1 MSDKAKSVQE
11 TKAEFL
17 AVLNNSRAEL
27 VAALNGLSNVL
38 LGQAFVVVSGAGI
51 ALKFKVE
58 GQQVRD
64 PATAGGPHLAT
75 RFTKIDAENVAASV
89 VDGRGDHG
97 KAVHVCVALK
107 DAIAETDRVLAMIEA
122 A

>member
-1 MSDKAKSVQE
+1 MSESKSAKE
-11 TKAEFL
+11 TKAEVL

-27 VAALNGLSNVL
+27 VAALDGLSNVL
-38 LGQAFVVVSGAGI
+38 LGQGFVVVSAVGI

-58 GQQVRD
+58 GQQVFD
-64 PATAGGPHLAT
+64 PKPAGGPHLAT
-75 RFTKIDAENVAASV
+75 RFTKNDAESVAASV
-89 VDGRGDHG
+89 VDGHGDHG

-107 DAIAETDRVLAMIEA
+107 DAIAETDRVIAMIEA